1 MRFFVVMF
9 AATST
14 AEVSSLT
21 SEPISML
28 MWGVTLLTLG
38 AMLRRQSL
46 TATRTEQPDSQLLGS
61 VSSLATRT

>member
-1 MRFFVVMF
+1 MRFFVVIF

-14 AEVSSLT
+14 AEMSSLT

-28 MWGVTLLTLG
+28 LWGVTLLSLG
-38 AMLRRQSL
+38 AMLRRYNL
-46 TATRTEQPDSQLLGS
+46 TATRTEPSDSQLLGN